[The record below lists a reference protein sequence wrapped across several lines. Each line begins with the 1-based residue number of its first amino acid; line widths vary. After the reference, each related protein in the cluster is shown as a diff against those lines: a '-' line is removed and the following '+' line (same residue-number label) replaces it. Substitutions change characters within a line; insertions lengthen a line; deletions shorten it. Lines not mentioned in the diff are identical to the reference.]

1 MTRQRKPVRGRPR
14 TPLPEG
20 FTPLLRVS
28 HTAAFYG
35 VAFSVARR
43 WHVAVKQPPSRA
55 RYGVPKGIR
64 AGTKVARIMEEHGV
78 CQKTAHKWLAI
89 VSQIKTPH
97 LKNNQT

>member
-20 FTPLLRVS
+20 FRPLLRVS

-43 WHVAVKQPPSRA
+43 WHVAVKQSPSRA

-64 AGTKVARIMEEHGV
+64 AGTKVADIMKKHGV
-78 CQKTAHKWLAI
+78 CQKTARKWLAI
-89 VSQIKTPH
+89 VTKPKSRP
-97 LKNNQT
+97 